1 MMRTFWR
8 AYYKIKLGADYKNTI
23 YNAKAMKAYVKISG
37 SGRVA
42 NFYNVNGEQIRG
54 WYKAPFKVNPRHP
67 LENYYN
73 NK

>member
-1 MMRTFWR
+1 MMRAFWR

-42 NFYNVNGEQIRG
+42 SFYNVNGEQIRG
-54 WYKAPFKVNPRHP
+54 WYKAPFKVNLRHP